1 MLITIVMGVF
11 FFVQVQSSFM
21 YYAYGYDY
29 ARVSSVSITKNQG
42 NSSLQEQKHADSQ
55 KTGYKLNKRYQTVE
69 PYAILPVPVV
79 IAVYHSKVRA
89 KWLIPPV
96 LASTHFLYIKPLRG
110 PPVV

>member
-29 ARVSSVSITKNQG
+29 AHASSVSVSKKQCT
-42 NSSLQEQKHADSQ
+42 SCLQEKHADNQ

-69 PYAILPVPVV
+69 PYAILPIPVV
-79 IAVYHSKVRA
+79 IEVYHSKVRA